1 MGYTE
6 KTLQSIFV
14 VALQAKKSTPIVLPY
29 GSPFYLIAYGSH
41 RCQRVRYHEVTSE
54 YLQFDDEDQDNSNA
68 HSLISPFGPSED
80 LFNNRIYYCYYRP
93 IPCDISSDITCPR
106 QTPSLMEMQHKDET
120 IAKDEILS
128 EEGREI
134 VTVKATRGSKFVT
147 GGGVGMM
154 LMGSASVAVFAR
166 RFLTRARASY

>member
-1 MGYTE
+1 MPIASFHRSGHQKIYLTIEYT
-6 KTLQSIFV
+6 
-14 VALQAKKSTPIVLPY
+14 
-29 GSPFYLIAYGSH
+29 IA
-41 RCQRVRYHEVTSE
+41 TI
-54 YLQFDDEDQDNSNA
+54 DQ
-68 HSLISPFGPSED
+68 
-80 LFNNRIYYCYYRP
+80 
-93 IPCDISSDITCPR
+93 
-106 QTPSLMEMQHKDET
+106 DET